1 MSNQNYNSFNEFL
14 NTFNINPSLNESINT
29 TMFYPSGEITTM
41 PTLFYPSISST
52 TTSSYF
58 TSSPMIMENN
68 LPVPTPMQMIM
79 QNNPPVPTPSPPMP
93 IQHPPIT
100 IPHPQM
106 IMQNIPIPTFIPWGA
121 SGTNQNITVPT
132 PPSQMIMDHMGHTGI
147 FHVPVPIPSPTPMGW
162 NPSWGATGTHP
173 PDLVAHGHSGHTG
186 YYNGQTWVA
195 IQKKTLL
202 SNKISFE
209 DKEFSINIHYINE
222 PECKFLKRVYH
233 LKCKDLNIKTI
244 LKIDEETFEPIH
256 NKKFDKIIEVIEKLS
271 KMNLYY
277 SNICKSVLIK
287 DIFMN
292 KRLNNRFEIEI

>member
-1 MSNQNYNSFNEFL
+1 MSNQNFNSLNDFL
-14 NTFNINPSLNESINT
+14 NAFNINPSLNESINT
-29 TMFYPSGEITTM
+29 TMFFPSGQITTM

-79 QNNPPVPTPSPPMP
+79 ENNLPVPTPP
-93 IQHPPIT
+93 
-100 IPHPQM
+100 PQM
-106 IMQNIPIPTFIPWGA
+106 IMENVPVPTFIPWGG
-121 SGTNQNITVPT
+121 SGTNQNITVH
-132 PPSQMIMDHMGHTGI
+132 PPPPQMNMQHMGHTGI

-173 PDLVAHGHSGHTG
+173 PNLVVHGHSGATG
-186 YYNGQTWVA
+186 YYNGQTWIA
-195 IQKKTLL
+195 NQKQTLL

-222 PECKFLKRVYH
+222 SECRFLKRVYH

-277 SNICKSVLIK
+277 SNICKSVLVK